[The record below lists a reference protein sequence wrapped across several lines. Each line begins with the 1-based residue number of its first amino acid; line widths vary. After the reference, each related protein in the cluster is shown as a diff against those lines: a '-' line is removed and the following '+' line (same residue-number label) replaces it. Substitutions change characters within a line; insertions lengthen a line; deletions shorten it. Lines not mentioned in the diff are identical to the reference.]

1 MQKKLSKNNLIK
13 PQRETLKNIL
23 SSKGIIYTYYKN
35 KITKGNY
42 ARKFRTRRD
51 LYLLCNQQEI

>member
-1 MQKKLSKNNLIK
+1 MAKKIIKNNIK
-13 PQRETLKNIL
+13 ELQRQTLKNIL
-23 SSKGIIYTYYKN
+23 NSKGIIYTYYKN